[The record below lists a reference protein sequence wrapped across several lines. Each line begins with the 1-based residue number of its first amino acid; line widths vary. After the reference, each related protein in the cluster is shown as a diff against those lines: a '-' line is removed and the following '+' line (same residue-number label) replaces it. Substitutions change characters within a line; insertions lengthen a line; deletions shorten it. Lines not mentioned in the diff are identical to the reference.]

1 MFGRNNMAHKVGLKL
16 TDPNSGDTS
25 ELIIEFTENE
35 WGQLQSYL
43 NDVIELH
50 ATRFVKNSSGVNLNF
65 KWDKDVGTIWSV
77 RTPPEDDLFAFLHRI
92 RPFIIEKEPYNFQ
105 KIRKMIER
113 KLQNSITPILPFLLD
128 LFSGKAMQ
136 RQIVMIS
143 NDHIINS
150 EKMLFTWLNAHE
162 YHRDRDKQ
170 EFLEKLH
177 KIMPLEWSRGVFVN
191 LLIDK
196 ARAIFMLANFVKLIL
211 NERESI
217 TIQL

>member
-1 MFGRNNMAHKVGLKL
+1 MKEKVGLKL

-25 ELIIEFTENE
+25 ELIIEFTEKE

-43 NDVIELH
+43 NAVIELH
-50 ATRFVKNSSGVNLNF
+50 ATRFVNNSSGVNLNF
-65 KWDKDVGTIWSV
+65 KWDKDVGITWSV
-77 RTPPEDDLFAFLHRI
+77 RMPPEDDLLAFLHRM
-92 RPFIIEKEPYNFQ
+92 RPLILEKEPYNFQ

-113 KLQNSITPILPFLLD
+113 KLQKSIPPILSYLLD
-128 LFSGKAMQ
+128 LFSGKSMQ
-136 RQIVMIS
+136 RQVVMIS

-162 YHRDRDKQ
+162 YHRDHDKQ
-170 EFLEKLH
+170 KFLEELH
-177 KIMPLEWSRGVFVN
+177 KIMPIEWSRGVFVN

-196 ARAIFMLANFVKLIL
+196 AKAIFQLADFVKLIL
-211 NERESI
+211 GERETI